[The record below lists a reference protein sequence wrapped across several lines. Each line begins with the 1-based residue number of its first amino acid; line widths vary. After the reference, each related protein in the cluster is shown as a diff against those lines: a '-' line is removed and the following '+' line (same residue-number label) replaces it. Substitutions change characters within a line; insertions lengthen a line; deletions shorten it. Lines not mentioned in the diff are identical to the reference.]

1 METEGARASRPGL
14 LALKPV
20 KGLLSSDHVSV
31 KGTRIEARA
40 SMKSFRPRDGSG
52 EPPGPGRNGERDF
65 RKETRSNQT
74 RASTT
79 DARLFRKGMGGRA
92 GRASWSRAD
101 GEPPRPGGGDPHP
114 RHRHRR
120 VGGGPAMLERRAR
133 RHRIT
138 LGADKAYDVEAFVGA
153 LRTRRVS
160 PHIAV
165 NGAVSRTGRVR
176 KTAIDGRTTRYAGY
190 ATSLRCRNRIEEAFG
205 WIKAQAGLTKVKLR
219 TGQGRSAIRGSI
231 GDTVIARPAP

>member
-1 METEGARASRPGL
+1 
-14 LALKPV
+14 
-20 KGLLSSDHVSV
+20 
-31 KGTRIEARA
+31 
-40 SMKSFRPRDGSG
+40 
-52 EPPGPGRNGERDF
+52 
-65 RKETRSNQT
+65 
-74 RASTT
+74 
-79 DARLFRKGMGGRA
+79 
-92 GRASWSRAD
+92 
-101 GEPPRPGGGDPHP
+101 
-114 RHRHRR
+114 
-120 VGGGPAMLERRAR
+120 MLERRAR

-219 TGQGRSAIRGSI
+219 TGQGRSAIHLCDGCLHPRAVTQALGSATGLTGRPTPRGSAAVAHAGTHEPDKLLPTI
-231 GDTVIARPAP
+231 KFLPDT

>member
-1 METEGARASRPGL
+1 MPHGHALMENRHGL
-14 LALKPV
+14 VVATLTHATGTAEWEAALP
-20 KGLLSSDHVSV
+20 
-31 KGTRIEARA
+31 
-40 SMKSFRPRDGSG
+40 
-52 EPPGPGRNGERDF
+52 
-65 RKETRSNQT
+65 
-74 RASTT
+74 
-79 DARLFRKGMGGRA
+79 
-92 GRASWSRAD
+92 
-101 GEPPRPGGGDPHP
+101 
-114 RHRHRR
+114 
-120 VGGGPAMLERRAR
+120 MLERRAR

-138 LGADKAYDVEAFVGA
+138 LGADKTYDVEAFVGA